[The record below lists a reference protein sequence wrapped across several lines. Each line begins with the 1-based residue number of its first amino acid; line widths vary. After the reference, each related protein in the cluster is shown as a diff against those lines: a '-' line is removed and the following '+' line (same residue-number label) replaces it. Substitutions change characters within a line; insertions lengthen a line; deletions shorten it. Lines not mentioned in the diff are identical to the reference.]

1 MKLSTSGNHINFG
14 AQELFIQQLQDEITR
29 IKKLNDQL
37 VVKSRQ
43 LHHELL
49 RERQSKQ
56 LDSLV
61 DQECG
66 SSSEQIDPARD
77 AVQALKSKLKKA
89 VFCLDEMSR
98 EKARLIDANNQLR
111 GELNRVKGTFF
122 FFISLFVSKFDQFW
136 ATPS

>member
-14 AQELFIQQLQDEITR
+14 AQELFIQQLQDEIAR

-37 VVKSRQ
+37 VIKSRQ

-49 RERQSKQ
+49 REHQSKQ
-56 LDSLV
+56 VDNLV
-61 DQECG
+61 DQECRT
-66 SSSEQIDPARD
+66 SSETTGLARD
-77 AVQALKSKLKKA
+77 ATEVLKSKLKKA

-111 GELNRVKGTFF
+111 GELNRIKGNQSLRSASFDLLL
-122 FFISLFVSKFDQFW
+122 LFVLIMI
-136 ATPS
+136 